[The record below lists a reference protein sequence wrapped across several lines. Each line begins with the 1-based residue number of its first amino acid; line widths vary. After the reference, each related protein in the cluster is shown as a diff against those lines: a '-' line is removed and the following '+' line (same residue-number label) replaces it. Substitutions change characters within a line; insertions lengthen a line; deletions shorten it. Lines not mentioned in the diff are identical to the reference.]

1 MDSSSRPNTR
11 VLERFAE
18 HGDQVARRLA
28 ADSEFR
34 SLCQEYEVCAQALAH
49 WSQAAQESPDRV
61 TEYTQLLEEL
71 EQEIRE
77 ILETESQP
85 PV

>member
-1 MDSSSRPNTR
+1 MDPTNQSKLK
-11 VLERFAE
+11 VLERFPDHRAE
-18 HGDQVARRLA
+18 IVRRLVVG
-28 ADSEFR
+28 SEFR
-34 SLCQEYEVCAQALAH
+34 SLCQEYEDCAQALAH
-49 WSQAAQESPDRV
+49 WSQAAEESPGRV